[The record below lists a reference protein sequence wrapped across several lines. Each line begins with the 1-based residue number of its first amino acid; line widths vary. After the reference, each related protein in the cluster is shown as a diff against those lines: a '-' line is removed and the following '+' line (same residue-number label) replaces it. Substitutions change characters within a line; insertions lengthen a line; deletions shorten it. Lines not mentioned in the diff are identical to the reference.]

1 MTANIRHR
9 ARQQLQ
15 RYFSYNMLKLWF
27 SSCSALAVCRQH
39 IDWQRMSAVD
49 GDRVQSG
56 WCNPS
61 MGNSCLRCW
70 WAISQL
76 DQIKMREEVKQSSRD
91 TEKCPLQLLSVLL
104 NLYFLIFDILGV
116 FFPHFSYSWR
126 TLWSLSSPFWPT
138 CQPIGIQPTHSV
150 SHILQLV
157 FLHWMYACL

>member
-104 NLYFLIFDILGV
+104 NLYFLIFDILGG
-116 FFPHFSYSWR
+116 FFS
-126 TLWSLSSPFWPT
+126 TLLLFMENSVVALFPILAHLSPNR
-138 CQPIGIQPTHSV
+138 HSTNT
-150 SHILQLV
+150 QR
-157 FLHWMYACL
+157 